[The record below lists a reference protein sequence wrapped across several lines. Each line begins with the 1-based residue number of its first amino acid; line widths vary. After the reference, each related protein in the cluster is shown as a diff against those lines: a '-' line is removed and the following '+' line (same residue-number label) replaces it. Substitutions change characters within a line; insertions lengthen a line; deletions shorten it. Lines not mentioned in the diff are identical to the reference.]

1 MFVVVINLL
10 VFSQACGGALNLPL
24 KKLQSY
30 NLQVSN
36 HMNIEIEN
44 NFAQLC

>member
-1 MFVVVINLL
+1 
-10 VFSQACGGALNLPL
+10 L

-44 NFAQLC
+44 NFAQLCWSLWHYIYIMMFSIVSTFM